1 MAKAKRPTYAKAK
14 AILLDALSKAQGWT
28 VTTRSRGSQLKTPY
42 AEHSWGRQE
51 CRLWFKT
58 QSIYFVRGGGPFSLN
73 NASSAH
79 TDPRMLAEVVES
91 GKMTPDELGAFLV
104 RTICDPPESNP
115 ERIPGGLAQGMSPSQ
130 FDQEQLRRGALVELE
145 HTGDRRMAREIAMDH
160 LAEHPGYYVALE
172 KMERELESNPKRRR
186 TRGVKRKERDV
197 LEWYR
202 SNRGSFTRDDL
213 RHQVGLSIGEADAVY
228 RFLVNAERTAKS
240 YPLDGDADQYGIHY
254 WDETGPMPNMT
265 GLADALRGG
274 PKATAEDNPALPL
287 LEPLDLAGQRVA
299 LAINLHRCRPG
310 KSIPKGAA
318 CFSVRAKPRSSSKV
332 LGYADRLVLKDVEFV
347 VNERSLDRIQ
357 GRGTRE
363 VCCFVVGT
371 VVRPRAPELKG
382 ACACDWTPIKFNPF
396 RAPCFTTPEGKC
408 AVSARYAAMVGKSV
422 AAEGVRSA

>member
-172 KMERELESNPKRRR
+172 KMERELESNP
-186 TRGVKRKERDV
+186 
-197 LEWYR
+197 
-202 SNRGSFTRDDL
+202 
-213 RHQVGLSIGEADAVY
+213 
-228 RFLVNAERTAKS
+228 
-240 YPLDGDADQYGIHY
+240 
-254 WDETGPMPNMT
+254 
-265 GLADALRGG
+265 
-274 PKATAEDNPALPL
+274 ALPL

-332 LGYADRLVLKDVEFV
+332 LGYAERLVLKDVEFV